1 MLNKI
6 WKKICCRQL
15 SSRRLT
21 FFKCVWRSRGHFSFM
36 KNGRKA
42 LVVIPAASI

>member
-15 SSRRLT
+15 SSRRLM
-21 FFKCVWRSRGHFSFM
+21 FLKCVWRSRGYLSFV

-42 LVVIPAASI
+42 LVVIPAVSI